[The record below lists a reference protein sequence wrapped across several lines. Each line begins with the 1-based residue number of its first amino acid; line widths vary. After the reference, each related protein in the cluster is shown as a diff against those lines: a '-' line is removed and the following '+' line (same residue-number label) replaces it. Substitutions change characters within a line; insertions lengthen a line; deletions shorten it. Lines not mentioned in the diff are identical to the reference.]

1 MDFKT
6 LWNSFIFRPNMIL
19 KGQNKKKAFNS
30 KVPVKGSIYGDTT
43 EGEALKREH
52 ILHHWLKYKLIV
64 PGVWFVRKLIGKQI
78 DVPTPD
84 KPYNKNFKIVDE
96 AFEKAAYDWV
106 EKYTNAKTCSTM
118 TPEQKNEY
126 ILKNINNPM
135 GSIDVVRNLW
145 KTGKYVCLNDSVYR
159 EFFNM
164 WVYEIGIGMAKEY
177 KDKEVLHPLY
187 NSCSIYHPNYIQI
200 WTQIDTAEQMSK
212 KPLLDQERWILQKL
226 ADNEHEKKV
235 LSKDL
240 DLIRFRLEKDL
251 QEDIPAIKKEL
262 KLHLEKLKQMQD
274 YKQERSNE
282 NKEEI
287 KHE

>member
-1 MDFKT
+1 
-6 LWNSFIFRPNMIL
+6 
-19 KGQNKKKAFNS
+19 
-30 KVPVKGSIYGDTT
+30 
-43 EGEALKREH
+43 
-52 ILHHWLKYKLIV
+52 
-64 PGVWFVRKLIGKQI
+64 
-78 DVPTPD
+78 
-84 KPYNKNFKIVDE
+84 
-96 AFEKAAYDWV
+96 
-106 EKYTNAKTCSTM
+106 
-118 TPEQKNEY
+118 
-126 ILKNINNPM
+126 
-135 GSIDVVRNLW
+135 
-145 KTGKYVCLNDSVYR
+145 
-159 EFFNM
+159 M